1 MSYNNKEII
10 NTSTTT
16 STTELTQNRD
26 TDFLSFGPER
36 LTMMTME
43 QHLDLTKKLGREALD
58 YYIARIE
65 GTLISCPGMY
75 LKNHYK
81 TILKWAREDAKLE

>member
-16 STTELTQNRD
+16 SSTDLPQKQD
-26 TDFLSFGPER
+26 TNFLSFGAER

-43 QHLDLTKKLGREALD
+43 QYLDLKKKLGKEALE

-65 GTLISCPGMY
+65 GTLISCPEMY

-81 TILKWAREDAKLE
+81 TILKWARDDARLE